1 MLGLCLAVCIEIN
14 KEMGSNIVY
23 ALVGLMAGGMLS
35 FFLWDRLLR
44 SRLRSQREAERKRLD
59 AYRKEKE
66 VEAREHFNE
75 LKEAHREECAA
86 REQKVKQRESEVQ
99 KRESDARSL
108 QGSVQR
114 KQKELDALR
123 KQLDTQMQQCEIR
136 AVQNEELNCELQ
148 AQRKQQQEALQTV
161 ACMTVEEAKAQL
173 LQTVE
178 VDARREAYE
187 LKTQILDEARLKA
200 DSDAQVLVLQSVQRL
215 ATETIIDNTVTTF
228 HIDNEEV
235 KGKIIGREGRNIR
248 ALEQLIGVDIMV
260 DDSPES
266 IGISSFDPVRREV
279 ARLSLHQLVQDG
291 RIHPSRIEEVVTKV
305 KKQLEEE
312 MLETGRQTVID
323 LGLQPMSVE
332 LTKMVGRMKYRSSY
346 GQNLLQH
353 SREVANLCSIMAQE
367 FKVNAKLAKRAGLL
381 HDLGKVLEDS
391 DVPHALSGMKMAERN
406 KEHPDVCNAI
416 GAHHNEVEFTSMLG
430 PIVQVCDAISG
441 ARPGARRNVLD
452 AYVKRLGD
460 LENLALAFPGVEKTY
475 AIQAGRELRVFVESE
490 KVSDAAA
497 AELSAEIAQKI
508 EKEMTYP
515 GQVKVIVIR
524 EMRSVAVAK

>member
-1 MLGLCLAVCIEIN
+1 MLGFCLAVCIEIN

-86 REQKVKQRESEVQ
+86 REQKVNQRESEVQ

-136 AVQNEELNCELQ
+136 AAQNEELNCELQ